1 MALNNKPTIMTPK
14 PNCNANSITTPST
27 DTSSFHCRRKLR
39 RRGSFAEQLLRGRR
53 NLVRYLLL
61 FPLLYISALITCV
74 GPISALFRTPTLPGS
89 VYKSHQIF
97 DRLFN
102 QIQDDNSSAIQVFIT
117 LFLCVYVCMY
127 FIGLVRFFLGKL
139 HFLLVVFCLI
149 INGGCFSFL

>member
-1 MALNNKPTIMTPK
+1 M
-14 PNCNANSITTPST
+14 
-27 DTSSFHCRRKLR
+27 
-39 RRGSFAEQLLRGRR
+39 
-53 NLVRYLLL
+53 RYLLL